1 MQKYS
6 TFEHL
11 AGRFNPD
18 VQSRLLGNADVAYMS
33 DTPTIGLLAEV
44 YGWDNAVFWLKMQI
58 ASLDRYN
65 GSTKECDL
73 AVIGEVALL
82 FARRYARVKLTEFML
97 FIARFKLGIYGKFY
111 GVFDPI
117 SLGEAFKLFLR
128 HREKEIAEIERTRN
142 EPGSTWF
149 IPPEGYTSLSW
160 YQEVK
165 RRAAKGDEEAM
176 ALLRPPGKRF

>member
-1 MQKYS
+1 M
-6 TFEHL
+6 
-11 AGRFNPD
+11 
-18 VQSRLLGNADVAYMS
+18 AYLS

-97 FIARFKLGIYGKFY
+97 FIGRFKLGIYGKFY

-165 RRAAKGDEEAM
+165 RRAAEGDEEAM